1 MRTALGLM
9 VSCFIATSAWAGGD
23 ECAQAAKKESCSA
36 TCSAG
41 GCSDKA
47 FAAAGV
53 PKMRAVVADKEFN
66 CPLEA
71 AEAAK
76 KANVQPVFYV
86 ADVKY
91 TDMAE
96 AGKAYAKQLNGY
108 LADVTAVKYAVA
120 GECTSCPMT
129 AEALAKKA
137 GKPVKYRLASFEF
150 DNKAEAEKAATKARE
165 AIEAIKVEM
174 KVDGKTYTC
183 CDEAGKAAKQ
193 CGKSVEYNV
202 AGQSCGCPIQADV
215 VQAMT
220 KIRIALGAIEKTHG

>member
-1 MRTALGLM
+1 MRTGFGLM
-9 VSCFIATSAWAGGD
+9 VSCLIVATAWAGGD
-23 ECAQAAKKESCSA
+23 ECAKAAKKDSCSA
-36 TCSAG
+36 SCSAG

-53 PKMRAVVADKEFN
+53 PKMRAVVGDKEFN

-96 AGKAYAKQLNGY
+96 AGKAYAKQLNGF
-108 LADVTAVKYAVA
+108 LAEATAVKYAI
-120 GECTSCPMT
+120 GSECTNCPKT
-129 AEALAKKA
+129 AESIAKKA

-150 DNKAEAEKAATKARE
+150 NDQAAAEKAAARARE

-183 CDEAGKAAKQ
+183 CDEAGKAAKS
-193 CGKSVEYNV
+193 CGKSVEYTV

-215 VQAMT
+215 VQAMA
-220 KIRIALGAIEKTHG
+220 KIRVALGEIEKAHG